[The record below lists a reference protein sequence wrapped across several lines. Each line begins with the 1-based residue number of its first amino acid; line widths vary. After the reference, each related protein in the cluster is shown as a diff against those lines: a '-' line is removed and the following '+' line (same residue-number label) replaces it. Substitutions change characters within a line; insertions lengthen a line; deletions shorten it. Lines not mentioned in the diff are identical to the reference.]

1 MLAPDGRC
9 KTLDASADG
18 YGRAEA
24 VGAVHMRV
32 ASSLE
37 STGMGADPAVPE
49 PGVSALI
56 LGAAINQDGRSS
68 SLTAPN
74 GPAQQAL
81 IRTALAT
88 AHLPPGKVRLPV
100 PARHPQHIYHG
111 LGGTPECPDLE
122 KQSVNWN
129 HVLPVHTRPWSGCC
143 RTQAWLEQGLWGWRV
158 KEAVCCR

>member
-1 MLAPDGRC
+1 MLAPDARC

-37 STGMGADPAVPE
+37 SAGMGPDAAAPDA
-49 PGVSALI
+49 GASALI

-88 AHLPPGKVRLPV
+88 AHLPPGKVVNPLSPLG
-100 PARHPQHIYHG
+100 IHG
-111 LGGTPECPDLE
+111 TPITGGTPEC
-122 KQSVNWN
+122 
-129 HVLPVHTRPWSGCC
+129 RP
-143 RTQAWLEQGLWGWRV
+143 
-158 KEAVCCR
+158 